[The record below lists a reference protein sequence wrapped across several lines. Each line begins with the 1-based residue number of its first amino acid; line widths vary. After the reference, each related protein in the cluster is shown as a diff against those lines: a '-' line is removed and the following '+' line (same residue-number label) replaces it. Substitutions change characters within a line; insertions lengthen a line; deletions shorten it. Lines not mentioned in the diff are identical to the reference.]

1 MIPIKNV
8 YYMLTYAYQI
18 LNEQGYRD
26 VALEEFDNIG
36 ELCSAILAKG
46 MSVQLKRGLY
56 KAYTER
62 TESLTALRGKID
74 LTDTVRTQSLRRQQ
88 LVCTYDEFNENSYL
102 NRIIKSTMLAL
113 MHQNIK
119 KKQKRELRKIL
130 MFLENVDTVELR
142 SINWRIP
149 YNQNNQS
156 YRMLIGICYLV
167 VKGLLQTT
175 DDGTVRMMDFIEE
188 DKLFDLYERFLRQYY
203 RTHYPRISV
212 SASKIDWLIDE
223 GFQAAMLPEMRSD
236 ITLEYKNR
244 VLIIDAKFYQSN
256 VQEYYGAKKLLSDN
270 VYQIF
275 TYVMNKA
282 GEKDYDAVSGLLLYA
297 RTDEEIQPDENTSL
311 AGHRISART
320 LDLNRDFTE
329 IKKNLNAIVEEFL
342 MAERIQ
348 INE

>member
-1 MIPIKNV
+1 MIPIKNI
-8 YYMLTYAYQI
+8 YYMLSYAYQI

-26 VALEEFDNIG
+26 IALEEFDNIG
-36 ELCSAILAKG
+36 ELCAAILAKG
-46 MSVQLKRGLY
+46 MSVQLKRGLN
-56 KAYTER
+56 KTYTEQN
-62 TESLTALRGKID
+62 ESLTAVRGKIN
-74 LTDTVRTQSLRRQQ
+74 LTDTIRTQSLRRQQ
-88 LVCTYDEFNENSYL
+88 VVCTYDEFNENSYL

-119 KKQKRELRKIL
+119 KSLKQDLRKVL
-130 MFLENVDTVELR
+130 MFLGNVYTVELR

-175 DDGTVRMMDFIEE
+175 DDGTVRMMDFI
-188 DKLFDLYERFLRQYY
+188 DQDRLFDLYERFLRQYFKK
-203 RTHYPRISV
+203 HFPRISV

-223 GFQAAMLPEMRSD
+223 GFHARMLPEMKSD
-236 ITLEYKNR
+236 ITLEYMNR

-256 VQEYYGAKKLLSDN
+256 VREHYGAKTLVSDN

-297 RTDEEIQPDENTSL
+297 RTEEEIQPDENTSL
-311 AGHRISART
+311 AGHRISARS
-320 LDLNRDFTE
+320 LDLNREFSE
-329 IKKNLNAIVEEFL
+329 IKRDLNAIVEDFL
-342 MAERIQ
+342 MAERMQ
-348 INE
+348 TNE